1 MNRYVCKTENEINY
15 VFQNIEPFKT
25 DVNTNRHRLMLTN
38 INRNGCVQFLCR
50 VDLFDYIEDHLSST
64 LDIEKLLWS
73 YCLVDCETG
82 TRIETCKTYNEIN
95 VNHLMRENK
104 LNRITNENTL

>member
-1 MNRYVCKTENEINY
+1 MNRYICKTENEINY

-25 DVNTNRHRLMLTN
+25 DVDTNRHRLMLTN
-38 INRNGCVQFLCR
+38 IKKYGYVN
-50 VDLFDYIEDHLSST
+50 LFDYIEDHLSST

-73 YCLVDCETG
+73 YCLVDCETC

-95 VNHLMRENK
+95 VSHLMRETK
-104 LNRITNENTL
+104 LKRII